1 MAEIIIDDKSYGNV
15 EVPPYKHAQNIYK
28 RVLRAFRKNQLIHL
42 GYLFS
47 RQEQKNLHTYK
58 KGGAEDEIELLQMYI
73 DLGEKLNFKHQD
85 AIKLKST
92 IEKTTDLAHTN
103 LNITKRLTL
112 INKKQ
117 LSKNVESTYLFW
129 DIENYSNVTQMFNQV
144 ILEYEIE
151 DEHIYIAANPD
162 SLYLKKR
169 EWDAELYD
177 FGKTLNSFN
186 FTKCDHGKNVAD
198 TILLDEFKKLNIKN
212 SNVFMM
218 TYDRELKELF
228 LDACHLSNNMFILSK

>member
-1 MAEIIIDDKSYGNV
+1 M
-15 EVPPYKHAQNIYK
+15 
-28 RVLRAFRKNQLIHL
+28 
-42 GYLFS
+42 
-47 RQEQKNLHTYK
+47 
-58 KGGAEDEIELLQMYI
+58 
-73 DLGEKLNFKHQD
+73 
-85 AIKLKST
+85 
-92 IEKTTDLAHTN
+92 AHTN